1 MKIVIPALAAAFI
14 ATVGASTSAQA
25 ALIDF
30 SAVALCP
37 ASCTGITY
45 TGTNLGLSTA
55 LNLDGSTWLV
65 TSVNTGD
72 KSGLTS
78 GDSIDIAPKPLAGT
92 YGALSGPVDVT
103 LLTPITKTW
112 TGSFGAFSETLTTLT
127 EINRGHQCDCLHF

>member
-25 ALIDF
+25 AAIDF

-45 TGTNLGLSTA
+45 AGTNLGLSTA

-65 TSVNTGD
+65 TSVNTAVVICPG
-72 KSGLTS
+72 
-78 GDSIDIAPKPLAGT
+78 
-92 YGALSGPVDVT
+92 
-103 LLTPITKTW
+103 
-112 TGSFGAFSETLTTLT
+112 
-127 EINRGHQCDCLHF
+127 